1 MYFFLFFFA
10 NISKQMIKLQK
21 ISNTSILVK
30 HSNILLL
37 ISFTDLKI
45 FFQLLNQQSIVTIIL
60 YNSHHKVIINIT
72 INNHSNQ
79 KDDRSYQNNHRFFFK
94 SIYNRSIMFIFQL
107 VARTFLHLC
116 CCLVYVVYPP
126 INCFLLSFHSSGKS
140 SH

>member
-1 MYFFLFFFA
+1 MYFFSFFL
-10 NISKQMIKLQK
+10 QMIKLQK

-79 KDDRSYQNNHRFFFK
+79 KDDRSYQNNHRFFLNR
-94 SIYNRSIMFIFQL
+94 SINGSIMFIFLL

-116 CCLVYVVYPP
+116 CCLVYVVYPL

>member
-1 MYFFLFFFA
+1 
-10 NISKQMIKLQK
+10 MIKLQK

-94 SIYNRSIMFIFQL
+94 SIDQWID
-107 VARTFLHLC
+107 H
-116 CCLVYVVYPP
+116 VYFP
-126 INCFLLSFHSSGKS
+126 IGGKNFPSSMLLSCLCSLSSDKLLS
-140 SH
+140 SFLPLFREVFALGALFQTSSRT

>member
-1 MYFFLFFFA
+1 
-10 NISKQMIKLQK
+10 MIKLQK

-79 KDDRSYQNNHRFFFK
+79 KDDRSYQNNHRLFLK
-94 SIYNRSIMFIFQL
+94 SIDQ
-107 VARTFLHLC
+107 
-116 CCLVYVVYPP
+116 VYFP
-126 INCFLLSFHSSGKS
+126 IGGKNFPSSMLLSCLCSLSSDKLLS
-140 SH
+140 SFLPLFREVFALGAVK

>member
-1 MYFFLFFFA
+1 MYFFSFFL
-10 NISKQMIKLQK
+10 QMIKLQK

-30 HSNILLL
+30 HSNILL

-79 KDDRSYQNNHRFFFK
+79 KDDRSYQNNHRFFL
-94 SIYNRSIMFIFQL
+94 NRSIMFIFLL

-116 CCLVYVVYPP
+116 CCLVYVVYPL